1 MNPKPKLFNADQNAE
16 TREEIH
22 AEARDWFP
30 TAETLA
36 QQLGTDARRLAQL
49 YPAPNTAALLAQM
62 QREQAAAAGE
72 LHAAPRLSIAAS
84 DECQPTPDLAP
95 RTTNPHARRYLPQ
108 VAAAMLVLVAG
119 WSIVRWSAE
128 NPLGPGNNLT
138 NKIAEQPRP
147 ETVIPVVFPNAPLAP
162 QEFQT
167 LSAPER
173 EAVLDLLEE
182 QALGTVSLS
191 I

>member
-1 MNPKPKLFNADQNAE
+1 LTQ
-16 TREEIH
+16 R
-22 AEARDWFP
+22 
-30 TAETLA
+30 
-36 QQLGTDARRLAQL
+36 

-62 QREQAAAAGE
+62 LREPGAAASFAEQAPTPALAIVAAEEDSPERVTALPQRSPNAARYLPQAAAAA
-72 LHAAPRLSIAAS
+72 L
-84 DECQPTPDLAP
+84 
-95 RTTNPHARRYLPQ
+95 
-108 VAAAMLVLVAG
+108 LVIAG
-119 WSIVRWSAE
+119 WSLWNWSADK
-128 NPLGPGNNLT
+128 PLAPVADTNRFAGP
-138 NKIAEQPRP
+138 ASDRP
-147 ETVIPVVFPNAPLAP
+147 LPDPEVLPVTIPAPIAP